1 MRANFEKGEKG
12 FVTFVDEVG
21 RKKSLFF
28 HNGAFSV
35 VEEVSVE
42 RAKEIL
48 DHITTGRYRWLKY
61 GQKRKAGVV
70 R

>member
-1 MRANFEKGEKG
+1 MRINSEKG
-12 FVTFVDEVG
+12 FVTFVDEAG
-21 RKKSLFF
+21 KKKTLLLQ
-28 HNGAFSV
+28 NGTFSII
-35 VEEVSVE
+35 EEVPAE
-42 RAKEIL
+42 QAQEIL